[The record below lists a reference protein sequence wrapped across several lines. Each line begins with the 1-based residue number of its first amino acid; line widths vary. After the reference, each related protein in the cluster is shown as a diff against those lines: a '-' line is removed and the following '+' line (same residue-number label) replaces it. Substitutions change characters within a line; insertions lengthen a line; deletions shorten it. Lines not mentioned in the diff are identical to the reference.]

1 MKRATAVVDRLLVV
15 LLGVALLGAGAFA
28 LAWYFDLSLAV
39 RTLSR
44 FDRDTIAGLPA
55 HDWWE
60 AALAGTAIVSAVG
73 ALALI
78 IGNLSPRR
86 TGTMQIYAEESLAVR
101 VDLGALARGIA
112 ADLATF
118 PEVES
123 SRGRAIDDRGTATL
137 AVTLSASPAID
148 IDAFT
153 RTVERKAEFVA
164 ESVEGG
170 AVALRVQMHVNA
182 AVPSK

>member
-28 LAWYFDLSLAV
+28 LAWYFDLPLAV

-44 FDRDTIAGLPA
+44 FDRATIAGLPA

-60 AALAGTAIVSAVG
+60 EALAGTAIVSAIG

-112 ADLATF
+112 ADLSTF

-123 SRGRAIDDRGTATL
+123 CKGRAIDDRGTATL
-137 AVTLSASPAID
+137 AVTVSVSPAID

-153 RTVERKAEFVA
+153 RAVEKKAEFVA

-170 AVALRVQMHVNA
+170 AVALRIQMNVNA